1 MMHRPWMIRNQQ
13 GFTLTETIAAVGFL
27 AMGLVG
33 LLAAMGHGTTSVDS
47 ARRGTTAVF
56 LAEQKM
62 EEVKAFAL
70 GDATGRG
77 WLNLADVKSPAEE
90 VYCSPGTP
98 PANCPIPGYPD
109 YRRTVTVTNNPNG
122 LLATKQI
129 EVQVF
134 YWPVGGDAETS
145 VAVSTL
151 VVQR

>member
-1 MMHRPWMIRNQQ
+1 MQRPWMIRDQQ

-27 AMGLVG
+27 AVALVG

-62 EEVKAFAL
+62 EEVKAVA
-70 GDATGRG
+70 
-77 WLNLADVKSPAEE
+77 LADWPNLTMARFPADE
-90 VYCSPGTP
+90 YCPPGTVP
-98 PANCPIPGYPD
+98 VNCPIPGYPD
-109 YRRTVTVTNNPNG
+109 YHRTVTVKDNPNG

-129 EVQVF
+129 EVRVF
-134 YWPVGGDAETS
+134 YRPVGGGAETS
-145 VAVSTL
+145 VVVSTL